1 MLRLI
6 AVFVVGLTGL
16 SGCSDGSFPG
26 GLSLREAP
34 AQRGFLAGLL
44 TPEATVKEA
53 DQSRALARVRLARGD
68 VVVTSPD
75 GYCIDPTSLGNS
87 ARSSFAL
94 IASCEILNES
104 TAGRDVAPLVMTV
117 TVGPRGTDT
126 LPGAADLA
134 QSVEAGLLASGQG
147 DRHVLAHLATGG
159 DARMAGGDPRHWR
172 GAMQVNGHL
181 VGLALYAPRGSDAAD
196 SGGGPI
202 LSDLIGRIATDSPQR
217 APLVQARV
225 QAEQAQTTDRP
236 LPRIGQDLRRVWARL
251 TAP

>member
-1 MLRLI
+1 MLRLATGFAI
-6 AVFVVGLTGL
+6 GLTGL
-16 SGCSDGSFPG
+16 SGCTDGSFPG

-44 TPEATVKEA
+44 TPGSTVKEA

-68 VVVTSPD
+68 VVVTAPD
-75 GYCIDPTSLGNS
+75 GYCIDPTNLGNT

-94 IASCEILNES
+94 IASCQVLNES
-104 TAGRDVAPLVMTV
+104 TAGRAVVPLVMTV
-117 TVGPRGTDT
+117 TVGPRGADT

-134 QSVEAGLLASGQG
+134 HSLQTDLLDSNQAS
-147 DRHVLAHLATGG
+147 DHVLAHLATGG

-172 GAMQVNGHL
+172 GALQVNGHL
-181 VGLALYAPRGSDAAD
+181 VGLALYAPRGSDAAG

-202 LSDLIGRIATDSPQR
+202 LLDLVTSISDDSPAR
-217 APLVQARV
+217 APLVQAR
-225 QAEQAQTTDRP
+225 AQTQPSPDRSQTA
-236 LPRIGQDLRRVWARL
+236 PRIGQDLRRVWARL